1 MLTLSLADVAL
12 WTQGAVHGDAQ
23 VSVSSVA
30 TDTRKPMAGALF
42 VALKGEH
49 FDAHEFVASAKDG
62 GAAAAL
68 VAHEVGVDLP
78 QVIVADPQLALGDL
92 ASAVRAQRR
101 ARVVG
106 ITGSNGKTT
115 VKTLLASILNL
126 HGKTHVNAGNL
137 NNEIGLPLSL
147 LALPADAQYAVFEM
161 GAGKPGDIAYLA
173 AIARPEIGL
182 VNNIAPAH
190 LERMGTLEGIAE
202 TKGAIYAALP
212 PSGVAVINADD
223 AFASTFIA
231 RSGTRNVISF
241 GIEHAAEVSAKI
253 NALGTDSRFELL
265 TPAGKIEVILPLPG
279 RHNVMNALAASA
291 VGLALDVPLAT
302 IKQGLE
308 SAAAVKGRLQRY
320 AMPGGWTLIDDSYNA
335 NPGSTAAAIATLTAE
350 PGDAWLVLGDMRELG
365 RDAAALHAQ
374 TGKLAREH
382 GIARLYAVGELSAA
396 SAQAFGKS
404 ARHFATQL
412 ELIAALRTDVHA
424 GVRVLVKGSRG
435 SAMERIVHALRDGAN
450 GNGNG
455 GALHAA

>member
-1 MLTLSLADVAL
+1 MLTFSLNDVAL
-12 WTQGAVHGDAQ
+12 WTQGAVHGDGQ
-23 VSVSSVA
+23 VSVSGVA

-49 FDAHEFVASAKDG
+49 FDAHDFVASAKEG
-62 GAAAAL
+62 GAVAAL
-68 VAHEVGVDLP
+68 VAHEVAVDLP
-78 QVIVADPQLALGDL
+78 QVIVADTQLALGDL

-137 NNEIGLPLSL
+137 NNEIGLPLSV
-147 LALPADAQYAVFEM
+147 LAMPGDAQYAVFEM

-202 TKGAIYAALP
+202 TKGALYAALP
-212 PSGVAVINADD
+212 ASGVAVVNADD

-241 GIEHAAEVSAKI
+241 GIDHDAEVSAKI
-253 NALGTDSRFELL
+253 GVLGADSRFVLH
-265 TPAGKIEVILPLPG
+265 TPAGEIEVVLPLPG

-291 VGLALDVPLAT
+291 AALALDVPLDM
-302 IKQGLE
+302 IKQGLQ
-308 SAAAVKGRLQRY
+308 SASAVKGRLQCH

-350 PGDAWLVLGDMRELG
+350 AGDAWLVLGDMRELG
-365 RDAAALHAQ
+365 KDAFVLHAQ
-374 TGKLAREH
+374 VGKLAREH
-382 GIARLYAVGELSAA
+382 GVARLYAVGELSAA
-396 SAQAFGKS
+396 AAQTFGKS
-404 ARHFATQL
+404 ARHFPTQL

-435 SAMERIVHALRDGAN
+435 SAMERVVHALRDGAD
-450 GNGNG
+450 GSGNG
-455 GALHAA
+455 GARHAA

>member
-1 MLTLSLADVAL
+1 MLSLKLADVAL
-12 WTQGAVHGDAQ
+12 WTKGSLRGADAN
-23 VSVSSVA
+23 VTGVF
-30 TDTRKPMAGALF
+30 TDTRAPQPGALF
-42 VALKGEH
+42 VALVGER
-49 FDAHEFVASAKDG
+49 FDAHEFVATAG
-62 GAAAAL
+62 QAGAAAAV
-68 VAHEVGVDLP
+68 VAHEVAVDLP
-78 QVIVADPQLALGDL
+78 QVIVADTTLALGDL

-115 VKTLLASILNL
+115 VKTLLASILAL

-147 LALPADAQYAVFEM
+147 LALPEDTDYAVLEM

-190 LERMGTLEGIAE
+190 LERMGSLEGIAE

-212 PSGVAVINADD
+212 PHGIAVINADD

-241 GIEHAAEVSAKI
+241 GLERDAEVSARI
-253 NALGTDSRFELL
+253 HALGTDARFELH
-265 TPAGKIEVILPLPG
+265 TPAGKAEIVLPLPG

-291 VGLALDVPLAT
+291 AALALDVPLAT
-302 IKQGLE
+302 IQRGLE
-308 SAAAVKGRLQRY
+308 SVAAVKGRLQRY
-320 AMPGGWTLIDDSYNA
+320 PMPGGWSLIDDSYNA
-335 NPGSTAAAIATLTAE
+335 NPGSTAAAIATLAAE
-350 PGDAWLVLGDMRELG
+350 PGESWLVLGDMRELG
-365 RDAAALHAQ
+365 RDAATLHAQ
-374 TGKLAREH
+374 VGKLAREH
-382 GIARLYAVGELSAA
+382 GVARLYAVGELSAVA
-396 SAQAFGKS
+396 AQAFGKS

-412 ELIAALRTDVHA
+412 ELIAALRADVHA

-435 SAMERIVHALRDGAN
+435 SAMERVVHALRDGAN

-455 GALHAA
+455 GARHAA

>member
-1 MLTLSLADVAL
+1 MKLSDVAL
-12 WTQGAVHGDAQ
+12 WTNGVLRGADRGNADID
-23 VSVSSVA
+23 VSAVF
-30 TDTRKPMAGALF
+30 TDTRAPQAGALF
-42 VALKGEH
+42 IALKGEN
-49 FDAHEFVASAKDG
+49 FDAHDFVASAKEG

-68 VAHEVGVDLP
+68 VAREVDVDLP
-78 QVIVADPQLALGDL
+78 QVIVADTQAALGDL

-115 VKTLLASILNL
+115 VKTLLASILKL

-137 NNEIGLPLSL
+137 NNEIGLPLSIL
-147 LALPADAQYAVFEM
+147 TMPEDAQYAVLEM

-241 GIEHAAEVSAKI
+241 GLEHESEINAEVRAHG
-253 NALGTDSRFELL
+253 AESRFELH
-265 TPAGKIEVILPLPG
+265 TPAGNADVTLPLPG
-279 RHNVMNALAASA
+279 RHNVMNALAAA
-291 VGLALDVPLAT
+291 ACALALDVPLAT
-302 IKQGLE
+302 IQQGLQT
-308 SAAAVKGRLQRY
+308 APAVKGRLQRY
-320 AMPGGWTLIDDSYNA
+320 AMPHDWTLIDDSYNA
-335 NPGSTAAAIATLTAE
+335 NPGSTAAAIATLMAE

-365 RDAAALHAQ
+365 KDAAALHAQ
-374 TGKLAREH
+374 IGKLAREN
-382 GIARLYAVGELSAA
+382 GVARLYAVGELAGAA
-396 SAQAFGKS
+396 ARAFGKS
-404 ARHFATQL
+404 ARHFQTQL
-412 ELIAALRTDVHA
+412 ELIAALRADVYA

-435 SAMERIVHALRDGAN
+435 SAMERVVHALRDGD
-450 GNGNG
+450 GGNG
-455 GALHAA
+455 GARHAA

>member
-1 MLTLSLADVAL
+1 MKLADVAM
-12 WTQGAVHGDAQ
+12 WTKGVLRGADIEVPG
-23 VSVSSVA
+23 VF
-30 TDTRKPMAGALF
+30 TDTRAPQPGALF
-42 VALKGEH
+42 VALIGEH
-49 FDAHEFVASAKDG
+49 FDAHDFVESAKQG

-68 VAHEVGVDLP
+68 VARDTGVDLP
-78 QVIVADPQLALGDL
+78 QVVVADTTLALGDL

-126 HGKTHVNAGNL
+126 HGRTHVNSGNL

-147 LALPADAQYAVFEM
+147 LTLPVEAEYAVLEM

-190 LERMGTLEGIAE
+190 LERMGSLEGIAE
-202 TKGAIYAALP
+202 TKGAIYAVLP
-212 PSGVAVINADD
+212 PSGVAVVNADD
-223 AFASTFIA
+223 AFAGTFIA

-241 GIEHAAEVSAKI
+241 GLEHAAEVSARI
-253 NALGTDSRFELL
+253 HSLAAESRFTLR
-265 TPAGKIEVILPLPG
+265 TPAGEIEVCLLLPG

-291 VGLALDVPLAT
+291 AALALDVPLAT
-302 IKQGLE
+302 IQRGLQ
-308 SAAAVKGRLQRY
+308 SAPAVKGRLQHY

-335 NPGSTAAAIATLTAE
+335 NPGSAAAAIATLTAE
-350 PGDAWLVLGDMRELG
+350 PGESWLVLGDMRELG
-365 RDAAALHAQ
+365 KDAVSLHAQ
-374 TGKLAREH
+374 IGRLAREH
-382 GIARLYAVGELSAA
+382 GIGRLYAVGDLAA
-396 SAQAFGKS
+396 AAAREFGRS
-404 ARHFATQL
+404 ARHFDSQL
-412 ELIAALRTDVHA
+412 ELIAALRADVHA

-435 SAMERIVHALRDGAN
+435 SAMERVVHALRDGAN

-455 GALHAA
+455 GARHAA

>member
-1 MLTLSLADVAL
+1 MKLSDVAL
-12 WTQGAVHGDAQ
+12 WTNGVLRGADLDVPG
-23 VSVSSVA
+23 VF
-30 TDTRKPMAGALF
+30 TDTRAARAGALF
-42 VALKGEH
+42 IALKGEN
-49 FDAHEFVASAKDG
+49 FDAHDFVASARDG

-68 VAHEVGVDLP
+68 VAREVDVDLP
-78 QVIVADPQLALGDL
+78 QVIVADTQIALGDL

-137 NNEIGLPLSL
+137 NNEIGLPLSI
-147 LALPADAQYAVFEM
+147 LAMPEDAQYAVLEM

-173 AIARPEIGL
+173 AIARPEISL

-223 AFASTFIA
+223 PFASAFIA

-241 GIEHAAEVSAKI
+241 GLDRDAEVSAKI
-253 NALGTDSRFELL
+253 HALGGESRFELH
-265 TPAGKIEVILPLPG
+265 TPAANVEIALPLLG
-279 RHNVMNALAASA
+279 RHNVMNALAATA
-291 VGLALDVPLAT
+291 CALALDVPLAT
-302 IKQGLE
+302 IRQGLQT
-308 SAAAVKGRLQRY
+308 APPVKGRLQRY
-320 AMPGGWTLIDDSYNA
+320 AMPDDWTLIDDSYNA
-335 NPGSTAAAIATLTAE
+335 NPGSTSAAIAALMAE

-365 RDAAALHAQ
+365 KDAVTLHAQ
-374 TGKLAREH
+374 IGRLAREH
-382 GIARLYAVGELSAA
+382 GVARLYAVGELSAA
-396 SAQAFGKS
+396 AAQAFGKS
-404 ARHFATQL
+404 ARHFANQL
-412 ELIAALRTDVHA
+412 ELIAALRADVHA

-435 SAMERIVHALRDGAN
+435 SAMERVVHALRDGAH
-450 GNGNG
+450 GGNG
-455 GALHAA
+455 GARHAA